1 MSGLIISPADEA
13 PVKGVSSDLD
23 SIGRGSAEPI
33 EGNKVVLTVQ
43 DLPTGPSTT
52 RMRTVVLPASLSRRG
67 EDYQD

>member
-43 DLPTGPSTT
+43 DLPTGPGDVISSP
-52 RMRTVVLPASLSRRG
+52 VRG
-67 EDYQD
+67 K